1 MWRYSLVLT
10 IIAASAVRKLKI
22 RGISIFSDVSKNKN
36 MLQVLI
42 RSASNIN
49 TANDYHV
56 LESTNH
62 NKSYLKMG
70 FRYSKRLL

>member
-1 MWRYSLVLT
+1 MWKYSLVLT

-22 RGISIFSDVSKNKN
+22 GISIFSDVSKTKN

-42 RSASNIN
+42 RSASNTS